1 MIDGWSDEFIP
12 NEIQDNIITLDKV
25 DHHEREGYS
34 VNLESGNYEN
44 DLKPRKT
51 VAPLV
56 LHSGLLM
63 TGSVSTDING
73 AYQNPDLRLVDTLL
87 DVVSA
92 QKNLDPL
99 YINRDK
105 NLPTLSY
112 KLRGKCTLLSHWIDP
127 SYFTAAFPCL
137 FPKDIGG
144 HLDDR
149 ERSVS
154 LGAKNEDDHHVSGCD
169 TDNHAVGASNA

>member
-92 QKNLDPL
+92 QKNLDPRIHQQRQEFTDIVIQAPRQVCPTKSLDRSFLL
-99 YINRDK
+99 YCGFSLFVSERHWRS
-105 NLPTLSY
+105 LRRSGTL
-112 KLRGKCTLLSHWIDP
+112 C
-127 SYFTAAFPCL
+127 FT
-137 FPKDIGG
+137 
-144 HLDDR
+144 
-149 ERSVS
+149 RSQ
-154 LGAKNEDDHHVSGCD
+154 K
-169 TDNHAVGASNA
+169 